1 VSGPPSRFL
10 TDLERH
16 PSRPE
21 QRPHAS
27 GGEHDAVITHLSY
40 WADSYKT
47 AAECLEDIAR
57 RLDAGW
63 QLVDVVGDARQGYL
77 AIFRRERAPQ

>member
-1 VSGPPSRFL
+1 M
-10 TDLERH
+10 
-16 PSRPE
+16 
-21 QRPHAS
+21 
-27 GGEHDAVITHLSY
+27 SY

-57 RLDAGW
+57 QLEAGW

>member
-1 VSGPPSRFL
+1 M
-10 TDLERH
+10 
-16 PSRPE
+16 
-21 QRPHAS
+21 
-27 GGEHDAVITHLSY
+27 ITHLSY